1 MHSFNPLVDSFDK
14 LTDAQ
19 VEAKALELQQKYFMT
34 HNPQVQFQIANILD
48 MYRSE
53 MQARQAR
60 AYAKQNQ
67 DNGINGLDNLINVR

>member
-1 MHSFNPLVDSFDK
+1 MHRFNPLVDSFDK
-14 LTDAQ
+14 LTDTQ
-19 VEAKALELQQKYFMT
+19 VEEKALELQQKYFMT
-34 HNPQVQFQIANILD
+34 YNPQVQFQIASILD

-67 DNGINGLDNLINVR
+67 DNGITGLDNLINVR